1 MKIEMQQYSDVFV
14 LQLQGEFT
22 GDTIKS
28 LEDVASNV
36 FASKVSGV
44 VLDMTKVVFIDSK
57 ALEAMV
63 ELSEKCRETTRQLK
77 VAGLDENCAK
87 ILELTRLLPQFD
99 TYAELTE
106 AVKSF
111 A

>member
-1 MKIEMQQYSDVFV
+1 MKIESQKYNDIMV

-22 GDTIKS
+22 GDS
-28 LEDVASNV
+28 LKPFEDETSNV
-36 FASKVSGV
+36 FASKISGI
-44 VLDMTKVVFIDSK
+44 VLDMTRVSMMDSQ
-57 ALEAMV
+57 ALEH
-63 ELSEKCRETTRQLK
+63 LLDFSEQCREQTRQFK
-77 VAGLDENCAK
+77 IAGLDETCSK
-87 ILELTRLLPQFD
+87 ILEVTRLLTKFD

>member
-1 MKIEMQQYSDVFV
+1 MKIEVQQYNDVFV

-28 LEDVASNV
+28 LEDAASNV
-36 FASKVSGV
+36 FASKVSGI
-44 VLDMTKVVFIDSK
+44 VLDMTKVVFIDSQ
-57 ALEAMV
+57 ALEYMV
-63 ELSEKCRETTRQLK
+63 GLSEKCRDTTRQMK
-77 VAGLDENCAK
+77 IAGLDENCTT

-99 TYAELTE
+99 TYVELTE

>member
-1 MKIEMQQYSDVFV
+1 MKIEIQQYNDVFV

-28 LEDVASNV
+28 LEDATSNV
-36 FASKVSGV
+36 FASKVSGI
-44 VLDMTKVVFIDSK
+44 VLDMTKVVFIDSQ
-57 ALEAMV
+57 ALEYMV
-63 ELSEKCRETTRQLK
+63 DLSEKCRDTTRQLK
-77 VAGLDENCAK
+77 IAGLDENCTT

-99 TYAELTE
+99 TYVELTE

>member
-1 MKIEMQQYSDVFV
+1 MKIESQKYNDVIV

-22 GDTIKS
+22 GETLKAI
-28 LEDVASNV
+28 ENETSNA
-36 FASKVSGV
+36 FASRVSGI
-44 VLDMTKVVFIDSK
+44 VLDMSKVIFMDSQ
-57 ALEAMV
+57 ALEYLV
-63 ELSEKCRETTRQLK
+63 DLDEKCRENTRQLK
-77 VAGLDENCAK
+77 VAGLDETCSK

>member
-1 MKIEMQQYSDVFV
+1 MKMEAQKYNDIMV

-22 GDTIKS
+22 VESIKS
-28 LEDVASNV
+28 FEDETSNAL
-36 FASKVSGV
+36 ASKVSGI
-44 VLDMTKVVFIDSK
+44 VLDMTKVTMMDSQ
-57 ALEAMV
+57 ALEHLL
-63 ELSEKCRETTRQLK
+63 ELSERCREQTRQFK
-77 VAGLDENCAK
+77 IAGLDETCAK
-87 ILELTRLLPQFD
+87 ILEMTRLLPKFD

>member
-1 MKIEMQQYSDVFV
+1 MKIEHQQYNDVVV

-22 GDTIKS
+22 GETLKS
-28 LEDVASNV
+28 LEDAASNA
-36 FASKVSGV
+36 FASRVSGI
-44 VLDMTKVVFIDSK
+44 VLDMTKVVFIDSQ
-57 ALEAMV
+57 ALEYMI
-63 ELSEKCRETTRQLK
+63 ELSEKCRDTTRQLK
-77 VAGLDENCAK
+77 IAGLDENCAM

-99 TYAELTE
+99 TYTELAE

>member
-1 MKIEMQQYSDVFV
+1 MKIEVQQYNDVYV

-44 VLDMTKVVFIDSK
+44 VLDMTKVVFIDSQ
-57 ALEAMV
+57 ALEAIID
-63 ELSEKCRETTRQLK
+63 LSEKCRETTRQLK
-77 VAGLDENCAK
+77 VAGLDENCTK

>member
-1 MKIEMQQYSDVFV
+1 MKIEVQQYNDVFV

-22 GDTIKS
+22 GETIKS
-28 LEDVASNV
+28 LEDATSNV
-36 FASKVSGV
+36 FASKVSGI
-44 VLDMTKVVFIDSK
+44 VLDMTKVVFFDSQ
-57 ALEAMV
+57 ALEYLV
-63 ELSEKCRETTRQLK
+63 DLSEKCRDTTRQMK
-77 VAGLDENCAK
+77 IAGLDENCVT

-99 TYAELTE
+99 TYTELTE

>member
-1 MKIEMQQYSDVFV
+1 MKIESQKYHDVMV
-14 LQLQGEFT
+14 IQLQGEFT
-22 GDTIKS
+22 GDVLKS
-28 LEDVASNV
+28 LEMETSNA
-36 FASKVSGV
+36 FAAKVGGI
-44 VLDMTKVVFIDSK
+44 VLDMNKVSFIDSK
-57 ALEAMV
+57 ALEFLMD
-63 ELSEKCRETTRQLK
+63 LGEKCRENTRQLK
-77 VAGLDENCAK
+77 IAGLDETCTK